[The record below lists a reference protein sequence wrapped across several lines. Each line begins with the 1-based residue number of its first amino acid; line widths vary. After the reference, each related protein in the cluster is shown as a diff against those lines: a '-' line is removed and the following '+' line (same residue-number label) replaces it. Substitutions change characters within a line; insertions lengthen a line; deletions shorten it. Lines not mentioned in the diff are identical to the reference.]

1 MSFPDQ
7 KTEDRADESAFMT
20 FSRIINGSYDSHSM
34 PEIVEFK
41 QYEESHHRDSGLLI
55 DWEEEI
61 ISVPDFLTAGLE
73 VTAPTTSGGSFDD
86 SHPSND
92 NTQIAT
98 TMDDPQI
105 EYADSHS
112 TMGRYEYVPNPSK
125 STAFDMSRTIHVQ
138 NHAFDRPI
146 PQMAIREYSGII
158 SQFDLGFESGVQL
171 ASSTYNAS
179 YSLVAFHQY
188 PWFNSPM
195 EKALAYV
202 GYLGTNHEVSQLDSN
217 IYGNEAS
224 AIDLKSH
231 AKAASGLSHSI
242 QDLSEDARM
251 MSRMNS
257 QYKEFD
263 SFQDDPVGWNVFSRG
278 PENFHI
284 FCELPLELR
293 TMIFVEAAN
302 ATGFVSF
309 KINKS
314 LSICQESQRKRPL
327 IEK

>member
-125 STAFDMSRTIHVQ
+125 STAVRAEASAPMPDYSTVLSSICREPFTYRTMHLIVQ
-138 NHAFDRPI
+138 SLKWL
-146 PQMAIREYSGII
+146 Y
-158 SQFDLGFESGVQL
+158 L

-188 PWFNSPM
+188 PWFNSLM

-314 LSICQESQRKRPL
+314 LSICQESQSKRPL